1 MQAKVVRLGCRPP
14 FGDDRRGER
23 SGVVAELVVQTE
35 TQFLELKVGAHRLRS
50 QICGARLA
58 VICEQIFESRGP
70 MPRDRH
76 FDAGSGRPAQSPQE
90 RGYVVAGRDLG
101 QRLLIVCPGE
111 AAGGIEQPMP
121 GRVADAAAHG
131 AGSQHRL
138 GKADRAECRRI
149 KIEGAASREAEGI
162 YARRQRL
169 KRWKRCINFGA
180 EENAVWQHIIVA
192 ALQAGHEAPG
202 LVEGIDRLKQI
213 VGAAEAGACR
223 PI

>member
-1 MQAKVVRLGCRPP
+1 MQAKVIRFRRRPTL
-14 FGDDRRGER
+14 GDDRRTER

-35 TQFLELKVGAHRLRS
+35 TQFLELKVGAHWLRS
-50 QICGARLA
+50 QIGRARLA
-58 VICEQIFESRGP
+58 VICEQIFQARGP

-111 AAGGIEQPMP
+111 AAGGVEQPIP
-121 GRVADAAAHG
+121 RRVADAAAHG
-131 AGSQHRL
+131 AGRQHRF
-138 GKADRAECRRI
+138 GEADGAECRRI
-149 KIEGAASREAEGI
+149 EVEGTASREAEGI
-162 YARRQRL
+162 HAHWQRL
-169 KRWKRCINFGA
+169 KGWKRCIHFGA
-180 EENAVWQHIIVA
+180 EENAVRQHVIVA
-192 ALQAGHEAPG
+192 ALQAGQKAPG